1 MQDERYRTVFAFPR
15 MVEDLLRGFAARQW
29 ADTLDFSTLRK
40 MPAEYVSDERLVRRG
55 DTVWEVGLDERR
67 AVLVVVEFQSSED
80 PRMALRLL
88 AYTAL
93 LYQELARNDAPG
105 LDEAG
110 RLPAVLPVVLYT
122 GEARWTA
129 AREVEA
135 LVQPVPAVLTAYRP
149 AQRHFVL
156 DARHVGV
163 EDLPEP
169 NLVTAVV
176 RLEQTRTP
184 WDLVEVAR
192 RLRRWLRR
200 PDDDGLRRVLGSW
213 VREVAESFVPPGEA
227 LGAELTLE
235 EVEMTVVERAKE
247 WSRQLIREGRE
258 QGLEQGREQGIEQG
272 RELGREQGLEQGLEQ
287 GRKQG
292 LAHERAL
299 LRRMAA
305 LRFGAD
311 TAERLEEVVAG
322 IADPERL
329 AEAGEWLVRCE
340 TGDELLARVN
350 PARPGSGPGRH

>member
-15 MVEDLLRGFAARQW
+15 MVEDLLRGFAAREW
-29 ADTLDFSTLRK
+29 AGALDFSTLRK

-55 DTVWEVGLDERR
+55 DTVWEVRLDERR

-129 AREVEA
+129 AREVGA
-135 LVQPVPAVLTAYRP
+135 LVQPVPAVLAAYRP

-184 WDLVEVAR
+184 WDVVEVAR

-213 VREVAESFVPPGEA
+213 VREVAESFAPPGEA

-272 RELGREQGLEQGLEQ
+272 I
-287 GRKQG
+287 
-292 LAHERAL
+292 AHERAL

-305 LRFGAD
+305 SRFGAD
-311 TAERLEEVVAG
+311 TAERLEEVLAG

-350 PARPGSGPGRH
+350 SVGTESGPGSH

>member
-1 MQDERYRTVFAFPR
+1 MHDERYRTVFAFPR
-15 MVEDLLRGFAARQW
+15 MVEDLLRGFAAREW
-29 ADTLDFSTLRK
+29 AGALDFSTLRK

-55 DTVWEVGLDERR
+55 DTVWEVCFDEGR
-67 AVLVVVEFQSSED
+67 AMLVVVEFQSSED

-88 AYTAL
+88 AYIAL

-105 LDEAG
+105 LDDAG
-110 RLPAVLPVVLYT
+110 RLPAVLPVVLCT

-129 AREVEA
+129 PREVGE
-135 LVQPVPAVLTAYRP
+135 LVQPVPAVLAAYRP
-149 AQRHFVL
+149 TQRHVVL

-163 EDLPEP
+163 EDLPES

-184 WDLVEVAR
+184 WDLVEVVR

-200 PDDDGLRRVLGSW
+200 PDDDGLRRVLGRW
-213 VREVAESFVPPGEA
+213 VREVAESFAPPGEA

-235 EVEMTVVERAKE
+235 EVEMTVVERARE

-258 QGLEQGREQGIEQG
+258 QGI
-272 RELGREQGLEQGLEQ
+272 EQGLEQGIVQ
-287 GRKQG
+287 GREQG

-305 LRFGAD
+305 LRFGAAI
-311 TAERLEEVVAG
+311 AERLEEALAG
-322 IADPERL
+322 VADPGRL
-329 AEAGEWLVRCE
+329 SEVGEWLVRCE
-340 TGDELLARVN
+340 TGDEFLARATVT
-350 PARPGSGPGRH
+350 RTESGPSKH

>member
-1 MQDERYRTVFAFPR
+1 M
-15 MVEDLLRGFAARQW
+15 
-29 ADTLDFSTLRK
+29 
-40 MPAEYVSDERLVRRG
+40 
-55 DTVWEVGLDERR
+55 WEVGLDERR

-93 LYQELARNDAPG
+93 RYQELARNDAPG

-122 GEARWTA
+122 GEARWRA
-129 AREVEA
+129 AREVGA
-135 LVQPVPAVLTAYRP
+135 LVQPVPAVLAAYRP

-213 VREVAESFVPPGEA
+213 VREVAESFAPPGEA
-227 LGAELTLE
+227 LGAALTLE

-258 QGLEQGREQGIEQG
+258 QG
-272 RELGREQGLEQGLEQ
+272 
-287 GRKQG
+287 RKQG

-299 LRRMAA
+299 LRRQAA
-305 LRFGAD
+305 SRFGAD
-311 TAERLEEVVAG
+311 TAERLEEVLAG

-329 AEAGEWLVRCE
+329 AETGEWLVRCE
-340 TGDELLARVN
+340 TGDEFLARVN
-350 PARPGSGPGRH
+350 SMRTESGPSKH

>member
-1 MQDERYRTVFAFPR
+1 MHDERYRTVFAFPR
-15 MVEDLLRGFAARQW
+15 MVEDLLRGFAAREW
-29 ADTLDFSTLRK
+29 AGALDFSTLRK

-55 DTVWEVGLDERR
+55 DTVWEVRLAEGR
-67 AVLVVVEFQSSED
+67 AMLVVVEFQSSED

-105 LDEAG
+105 LDDAG

-129 AREVEA
+129 PREVGE
-135 LVQPVPAVLTAYRP
+135 LVQPVPAVLAAYRP
-149 AQRHFVL
+149 TQRHVVL

-163 EDLPEP
+163 EDLPES

-200 PDDDGLRRVLGSW
+200 PDDDGLRRVLGRW
-213 VREVAESFVPPGEA
+213 VREVAESFAPPGEA

-235 EVEMTVVERAKE
+235 EVEMTVVERARE

-258 QGLEQGREQGIEQG
+258 QGIEQGREQG
-272 RELGREQGLEQGLEQ
+272 RE
-287 GRKQG
+287 QG

-305 LRFGAD
+305 LRFGAA
-311 TAERLEEVVAG
+311 TAERLEEVLAG
-322 IADPERL
+322 VADPGRL
-329 AEAGEWLVRCE
+329 AEVGEWLVRCE
-340 TGDELLARVN
+340 TGDEFLARATA
-350 PARPGSGPGRH
+350 ARTESGPSKH

>member
-15 MVEDLLRGFAARQW
+15 MVEDLLRGFAAREW
-29 ADTLDFSTLRK
+29 AGTLDFSTLRK

-55 DTVWEVGLDERR
+55 DTVWEVCLDAGG

-105 LDEAG
+105 LDDAG

-129 AREVEA
+129 PREVGA
-135 LVQPVPAVLTAYRP
+135 LVQPVPGVLAAYRP
-149 AQRHFVL
+149 AQRHVVL

-163 EDLPEP
+163 EDLPES

-184 WDLVEVAR
+184 WDVVEVAR
-192 RLRRWLRR
+192 VLRRWLRR
-200 PDDDGLRRVLGSW
+200 PDDDGLRRVLGRW
-213 VREVAESFVPPGEA
+213 VREVAESFAPAGEG

-235 EVEMTVVERAKE
+235 EVEMTVAERARE
-247 WSRQLIREGRE
+247 WSRQLIREGRKQGLV
-258 QGLEQGREQGIEQG
+258 QGLE
-272 RELGREQGLEQGLEQ
+272 
-287 GRKQG
+287 
-292 LAHERAL
+292 HERAL
-299 LRRMAA
+299 LRRMAV
-305 LRFGAD
+305 LRFGAA
-311 TAERLEEVVAG
+311 TAERLEEILAG
-322 IADPERL
+322 VADPECL
-329 AEAGEWLVRCE
+329 AEVGEWLVRCE
-340 TGDELLARVN
+340 TGDELLVRAV
-350 PARPGSGPGRH
+350 AAGTESGPSKH

>member
-1 MQDERYRTVFAFPR
+1 M
-15 MVEDLLRGFAARQW
+15 
-29 ADTLDFSTLRK
+29 
-40 MPAEYVSDERLVRRG
+40 
-55 DTVWEVGLDERR
+55 
-67 AVLVVVEFQSSED
+67 
-80 PRMALRLL
+80 
-88 AYTAL
+88 
-93 LYQELARNDAPG
+93 
-105 LDEAG
+105 
-110 RLPAVLPVVLYT
+110 PAVL
-122 GEARWTA
+122 A
-129 AREVEA
+129 
-135 LVQPVPAVLTAYRP
+135 AYRP

-176 RLEQTRTP
+176 RLEQTRAP

-213 VREVAESFVPPGEA
+213 VREVAESFAPRGEA

-235 EVEMTVVERAKE
+235 ELEMTVVERARE

-258 QGLEQGREQGIEQG
+258 
-272 RELGREQGLEQGLEQ
+272 
-287 GRKQG
+287 QG

-311 TAERLEEVVAG
+311 TAERLEEVLAG
-322 IADPERL
+322 VSDPERL

-350 PARPGSGPGRH
+350 PARAESSPSGH

>member
-1 MQDERYRTVFAFPR
+1 MHDERYRTVFAFPR
-15 MVEDLLRGFAARQW
+15 MVEDLLRGFVARAW

-55 DTVWEVGLDERR
+55 DTVWEVCLDERR
-67 AVLVVVEFQSSED
+67 AVRVVVEFQSSED

-129 AREVEA
+129 PREVGA
-135 LVQPVPAVLTAYRP
+135 LVQPVPAVLAAYRP

-184 WDLVEVAR
+184 WELVEVAR
-192 RLRRWLRR
+192 RLRR
-200 PDDDGLRRVLGSW
+200 PDDDGLRRVLGGW
-213 VREVAESFVPPGEA
+213 VREVAQSFAPPSEA

-235 EVEMTVVERAKE
+235 EVEMTVVERARE

-258 QGLEQGREQGIEQG
+258 
-272 RELGREQGLEQGLEQ
+272 
-287 GRKQG
+287 QG

-311 TAERLEEVVAG
+311 TAGRLEEVLAG
-322 IADPERL
+322 VADPERL

-340 TGDELLARVN
+340 TGGELLARVN
-350 PARPGSGPGRH
+350 PAGTESGPSRH

>member
-15 MVEDLLRGFAARQW
+15 MVEDLLRGFAAREW
-29 ADTLDFSTLRK
+29 ADALDFSTLRK

-55 DTVWEVGLDERR
+55 DTVWEVCLDAGG

-105 LDEAG
+105 LDDAG

-129 AREVEA
+129 PREVGE
-135 LVQPVPAVLTAYRP
+135 LVQPVPGVLRAYRP
-149 AQRHFVL
+149 SQRHVVL

-163 EDLPEP
+163 EDLPES

-176 RLEQTRTP
+176 RLERTRTP
-184 WDLVEVAR
+184 WDVVEVAR
-192 RLRRWLRR
+192 MLRRWLRR
-200 PDDDGLRRVLGSW
+200 PDDDGLRRVLGQW
-213 VREVAESFVPPGEA
+213 VREVAESFAPAGEG
-227 LGAELTLE
+227 LGVELTLE
-235 EVEMTVVERAKE
+235 EVEMTVAERARE

-258 QGLEQGREQGIEQG
+258 QGVV
-272 RELGREQGLEQGLEQ
+272 QGLE
-287 GRKQG
+287 QG

-299 LRRMAA
+299 LRRMAV
-305 LRFGAD
+305 LRFGAA
-311 TAERLEEVVAG
+311 TAERLEEALAG
-322 IADPERL
+322 VADPERL
-329 AEAGEWLVRCE
+329 AEVGEWLVRCE
-340 TGDELLARVN
+340 TGEELLARAVA
-350 PARPGSGPGRH
+350 ARTGFDPSRH

>member
-1 MQDERYRTVFAFPR
+1 M
-15 MVEDLLRGFAARQW
+15 
-29 ADTLDFSTLRK
+29 
-40 MPAEYVSDERLVRRG
+40 
-55 DTVWEVGLDERR
+55 
-67 AVLVVVEFQSSED
+67 
-80 PRMALRLL
+80 
-88 AYTAL
+88 
-93 LYQELARNDAPG
+93 N
-105 LDEAG
+105 AG
-110 RLPAVLPVVLYT
+110 
-122 GEARWTA
+122 
-129 AREVEA
+129 
-135 LVQPVPAVLTAYRP
+135 RP

-184 WDLVEVAR
+184 WDVVEVTR

-200 PDDDGLRRVLGSW
+200 PADDGLRRVLGTW
-213 VREVAESFVPPGEA
+213 VREVAESFAPRGEA

-272 RELGREQGLEQGLEQ
+272 RELGREL
-287 GRKQG
+287 GREQG

-311 TAERLEEVVAG
+311 TAERLEEVLAG
-322 IADPERL
+322 VADPERL

-350 PARPGSGPGRH
+350 PARAEAGPSKH

>member
-1 MQDERYRTVFAFPR
+1 MHDERYRTVFAFPR
-15 MVEDLLRGFAARQW
+15 MVEDLLRGFVAREW
-29 ADTLDFSTLRK
+29 AGALDFSTLRK

-55 DTVWEVGLDERR
+55 DTVWEVCLDERR

-129 AREVEA
+129 AHEVGA
-135 LVQPVPAVLTAYRP
+135 LVQPVPAVLAAYRP

-176 RLEQTRTP
+176 RLEQTRAP

-213 VREVAESFVPPGEA
+213 VREVAESFAPRGEA

-235 EVEMTVVERAKE
+235 ELEMTVVERARE

-258 QGLEQGREQGIEQG
+258 
-272 RELGREQGLEQGLEQ
+272 
-287 GRKQG
+287 QG

-311 TAERLEEVVAG
+311 TAERLEEVLAG
-322 IADPERL
+322 VSDPERL

-350 PARPGSGPGRH
+350 PARAESSPSGH

>member
-1 MQDERYRTVFAFPR
+1 
-15 MVEDLLRGFAARQW
+15 
-29 ADTLDFSTLRK
+29 
-40 MPAEYVSDERLVRRG
+40 
-55 DTVWEVGLDERR
+55 
-67 AVLVVVEFQSSED
+67 
-80 PRMALRLL
+80 
-88 AYTAL
+88 
-93 LYQELARNDAPG
+93 
-105 LDEAG
+105 
-110 RLPAVLPVVLYT
+110 
-122 GEARWTA
+122 
-129 AREVEA
+129 VEA
-135 LVQPVPAVLTAYRP
+135 LVQPVPAVLAAYRP

-176 RLEQTRTP
+176 RLERVRTP

-213 VREVAESFVPPGEA
+213 VREVAESFAPSGEA

-235 EVEMTVVERAKE
+235 EVEMTVVERARE

-258 QGLEQGREQGIEQG
+258 QGIEQG
-272 RELGREQGLEQGLEQ
+272 RE
-287 GRKQG
+287 QG

-311 TAERLEEVVAG
+311 TAERLEEVLAG
-322 IADPERL
+322 VADPERL
-329 AEAGEWLVRCE
+329 AETGEWLVRCE

-350 PARPGSGPGRH
+350 PATAESGPSRH